1 MSHFKVRKILKLL
14 QILVQSLQ
22 IDIMNVIDP
31 ASTIFTNYVYQKE
44 KKKLSPIITNN
55 FNGYTTATMQWTCT
69 DRPNV
74 GT

>member
-1 MSHFKVRKILKLL
+1 
-14 QILVQSLQ
+14 
-22 IDIMNVIDP
+22 MNVIDP
-31 ASTIFTNYVYQKE
+31 ASTIFTNYIYQKK

-74 GT
+74 EPKPIECYNRT